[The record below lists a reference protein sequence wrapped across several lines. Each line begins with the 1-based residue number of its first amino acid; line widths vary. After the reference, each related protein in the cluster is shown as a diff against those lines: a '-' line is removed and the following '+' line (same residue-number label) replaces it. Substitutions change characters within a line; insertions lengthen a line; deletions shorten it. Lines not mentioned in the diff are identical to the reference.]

1 MKYINAG
8 HYPPLLYMDGKIRE
22 LNQGCTVIGAFDK
35 LPEINEEIIELSKD
49 ALILSFTDG
58 LVELQNDKMEYFGD
72 EMIRNFVELNGT
84 EDPETFNDTLI
95 AEIDDFRGEQEFND
109 DIAVLTCKIF

>member
-1 MKYINAG
+1 
-8 HYPPLLYMDGKIRE
+8 
-22 LNQGCTVIGAFDK
+22 
-35 LPEINEEIIELSKD
+35 LSKD

-72 EMIRNFVELNGT
+72 EMIRNFVALNGT

>member
-1 MKYINAG
+1 
-8 HYPPLLYMDGKIRE
+8 
-22 LNQGCTVIGAFDK
+22 
-35 LPEINEEIIELSKD
+35 LSKD

-72 EMIRNFVELNGT
+72 EMVRNFVELNGT
-84 EDPETFNDTLI
+84 DDPETFNAKLI

-109 DIAVLTCKIF
+109 DIAILTCKIF